1 MVSKSKSNASKLLLA
16 GVAGA
21 GLLVAG
27 GSQAVAHADSV
38 KVQKNDTV
46 WALSQK
52 YGVSIKSIESLN
64 NINQNSHLIFV
75 GQEINIPEKNNAEPK
90 TSVSDKVKADSVTV
104 KSGDSLS
111 VIAQR
116 YGVSVN
122 ALMQANHLTSSL
134 ILVGQQLNIPSGNTV
149 STHSTYVAP
158 AAPASSAAK
167 PQVQTPT
174 SQATQS
180 AASNSAAVS
189 SAVQSSSAAS
199 QTPSSAVTS
208 SAASSVAPSSV
219 APSSVA
225 TASSTQANSAASH
238 SYSKPA
244 SAASSASVAT
254 NANQAASSAVPQISK
269 QQQAASSVAP
279 SSAPAATNHV
289 ASSVAPSSAPA
300 ATNHVA
306 SSAAPSSAPAA
317 TNHVASSA
325 APSSAPATTNH
336 VASSAAPSNA
346 APAASTNHVA
356 SSAAPSSAPATTN
369 HVASSAAPSNA
380 APAAST
386 NHVASSAAPSS
397 AATSNVQNTGSVT
410 GLATS
415 LANNTIPYVWGGKT
429 PAGFDCS
436 GFVSYIFQHAAGI
449 SLPSYT
455 VAMESYVNKESAS
468 AAQPGDLLF
477 WGTPGATYHVG
488 IYLGNNQYASAPTF
502 GQNVKVQTISSY
514 FYPSFAGRV
523 K

>member
-180 AASNSAAVS
+180 VASNSAAVS

-254 NANQAASSAVPQISK
+254 NANQAASSAAPQISK
-269 QQQAASSVAP
+269 QQQA
-279 SSAPAATNHV
+279 
-289 ASSVAPSSAPA
+289 
-300 ATNHVA
+300 A

-336 VASSAAPSNA
+336 VASSAAPS
-346 APAASTNHVA
+346 S
-356 SSAAPSSAPATTN
+356 
-369 HVASSAAPSNA
+369 

-436 GFVSYIFQHAAGI
+436 GFVSYVFQHAAGI

-455 VAMESYVNKESAS
+455 VAMESYVNKESVS

-502 GQNVKVQTISSY
+502 GQNVKGLPLSR
-514 FYPSFAGRV
+514 G
-523 K
+523 

>member
-254 NANQAASSAVPQISK
+254 NANQAASSAAPQISK

-306 SSAAPSSAPAA
+306 SSA
-317 TNHVASSA
+317 V
-325 APSSAPATTNH
+325 PSSAPATTNH
-336 VASSAAPSNA
+336 VASSAAPS
-346 APAASTNHVA
+346 S
-356 SSAAPSSAPATTN
+356 
-369 HVASSAAPSNA
+369 A

-436 GFVSYIFQHAAGI
+436 GFVSYVFQHAAGI

-455 VAMESYVNKESAS
+455 VAMESYVNKESVS

>member
-149 STHSTYVAP
+149 SIHSTYVAP

-254 NANQAASSAVPQISK
+254 NANQAASSAAPQISK

-279 SSAPAATNHV
+279 SSAPAT
-289 ASSVAPSSAPA
+289 
-300 ATNHVA
+300 TNHVA
-306 SSAAPSSAPAA
+306 SSAAPSS
-317 TNHVASSA
+317 
-325 APSSAPATTNH
+325 
-336 VASSAAPSNA
+336 
-346 APAASTNHVA
+346 
-356 SSAAPSSAPATTN
+356 
-369 HVASSAAPSNA
+369 A

-436 GFVSYIFQHAAGI
+436 GFVSYVFQHAAGI

-455 VAMESYVNKESAS
+455 VAMESYVNKESVS

>member
-254 NANQAASSAVPQISK
+254 NANQAASSAAPQISK

-306 SSAAPSSAPAA
+306 SSAAPSSAPAT

-325 APSSAPATTNH
+325 APSS
-336 VASSAAPSNA
+336 
-346 APAASTNHVA
+346 
-356 SSAAPSSAPATTN
+356 
-369 HVASSAAPSNA
+369 A

-455 VAMESYVNKESAS
+455 VAMESYVNKESVS

>member
-90 TSVSDKVKADSVTV
+90 TSVSDKVKADSVRV

-254 NANQAASSAVPQISK
+254 NANQAASSAAPQISK

-306 SSAAPSSAPAA
+306 SSAAPSSAPAT

-325 APSSAPATTNH
+325 APSS
-336 VASSAAPSNA
+336 
-346 APAASTNHVA
+346 
-356 SSAAPSSAPATTN
+356 
-369 HVASSAAPSNA
+369 A

-436 GFVSYIFQHAAGI
+436 GFVSYVFQHAAGI

-455 VAMESYVNKESAS
+455 VAMESYVNKESVS

>member
-254 NANQAASSAVPQISK
+254 NANQAASSAAPQISK

-300 ATNHVA
+300 TTNHVA
-306 SSAAPSSAPAA
+306 SSAAPSS
-317 TNHVASSA
+317 
-325 APSSAPATTNH
+325 
-336 VASSAAPSNA
+336 
-346 APAASTNHVA
+346 
-356 SSAAPSSAPATTN
+356 
-369 HVASSAAPSNA
+369 A

-436 GFVSYIFQHAAGI
+436 GFVSYVFQHAAGI

-455 VAMESYVNKESAS
+455 VAMESYVNKESVS

>member
-158 AAPASSAAK
+158 AAPASSASK

-254 NANQAASSAVPQISK
+254 NANQAASSAAPQISK

-306 SSAAPSSAPAA
+306 SSAAPSSAPAT

-325 APSSAPATTNH
+325 APSS
-336 VASSAAPSNA
+336 
-346 APAASTNHVA
+346 
-356 SSAAPSSAPATTN
+356 
-369 HVASSAAPSNA
+369 A

-436 GFVSYIFQHAAGI
+436 GFVSYVFQHAAGI

-455 VAMESYVNKESAS
+455 VAMESYVNKESVS

>member
-122 ALMQANHLTSSL
+122 ALMQVNHLTSSL

-225 TASSTQANSAASH
+225 TASSTQANSSASH

-254 NANQAASSAVPQISK
+254 NANQAASSAAPQISK

-300 ATNHVA
+300 TTNHVA
-306 SSAAPSSAPAA
+306 SSAAPSS
-317 TNHVASSA
+317 
-325 APSSAPATTNH
+325 
-336 VASSAAPSNA
+336 
-346 APAASTNHVA
+346 
-356 SSAAPSSAPATTN
+356 
-369 HVASSAAPSNA
+369 A

-436 GFVSYIFQHAAGI
+436 GFVSYVFQHAAGI

-455 VAMESYVNKESAS
+455 VAMESYVNKESVS

>member
-149 STHSTYVAP
+149 STHSTYVAS

-208 SAASSVAPSSV
+208 SAASFVAPSSV

-254 NANQAASSAVPQISK
+254 NANQAASSAAPQISK
-269 QQQAASSVAP
+269 QQQA
-279 SSAPAATNHV
+279 
-289 ASSVAPSSAPA
+289 
-300 ATNHVA
+300 A

-336 VASSAAPSNA
+336 VASSAAPS
-346 APAASTNHVA
+346 S
-356 SSAAPSSAPATTN
+356 
-369 HVASSAAPSNA
+369 

-436 GFVSYIFQHAAGI
+436 GFVSYVFQHAAGI

-455 VAMESYVNKESAS
+455 VAMESYVNKESVS

>member
-90 TSVSDKVKADSVTV
+90 TSVSDKVKADSITV

-244 SAASSASVAT
+244 SAASSASVAA
-254 NANQAASSAVPQISK
+254 NANQAASSAAPQISK
-269 QQQAASSVAP
+269 QQQAASSVVP

-306 SSAAPSSAPAA
+306 SSAAPSSAPAT

-325 APSSAPATTNH
+325 APSS
-336 VASSAAPSNA
+336 
-346 APAASTNHVA
+346 
-356 SSAAPSSAPATTN
+356 
-369 HVASSAAPSNA
+369 A

-436 GFVSYIFQHAAGI
+436 GFVSYVFQHAAGI

-455 VAMESYVNKESAS
+455 VAMESYVNKESVS

>member
-111 VIAQR
+111 LIAQR

-225 TASSTQANSAASH
+225 PSSVATASSTQANSAASH

-244 SAASSASVAT
+244 SAASSASVAA
-254 NANQAASSAVPQISK
+254 NANQAASSAAPQISK

-306 SSAAPSSAPAA
+306 SSAAPSSAPAT

-325 APSSAPATTNH
+325 APSS
-336 VASSAAPSNA
+336 
-346 APAASTNHVA
+346 
-356 SSAAPSSAPATTN
+356 
-369 HVASSAAPSNA
+369 A

-436 GFVSYIFQHAAGI
+436 GFVSYVFQHAAGI

-455 VAMESYVNKESAS
+455 VAMESYVNKESVS

>member
-254 NANQAASSAVPQISK
+254 NANQAASSAAPQISK

-306 SSAAPSSAPAA
+306 SS
-317 TNHVASSA
+317 V

-336 VASSAAPSNA
+336 VASSAAPS
-346 APAASTNHVA
+346 S
-356 SSAAPSSAPATTN
+356 
-369 HVASSAAPSNA
+369 A

-436 GFVSYIFQHAAGI
+436 GFVSYVFQHTAGI

-455 VAMESYVNKESAS
+455 VAMESYVNKESVS

>member
-254 NANQAASSAVPQISK
+254 NANQAASSAAPQISK
-269 QQQAASSVAP
+269 QQQAASSAAP

-306 SSAAPSSAPAA
+306 SSAAPSSAPAT

-325 APSSAPATTNH
+325 APSS
-336 VASSAAPSNA
+336 
-346 APAASTNHVA
+346 
-356 SSAAPSSAPATTN
+356 
-369 HVASSAAPSNA
+369 

-436 GFVSYIFQHAAGI
+436 GFVSYVFQHTAGI

-455 VAMESYVNKESAS
+455 VAMESYVNKESVS

>member
-254 NANQAASSAVPQISK
+254 NANQAASSAAPQISK

-279 SSAPAATNHV
+279 SSAPAT
-289 ASSVAPSSAPA
+289 
-300 ATNHVA
+300 TNHVA
-306 SSAAPSSAPAA
+306 SSAAPSS
-317 TNHVASSA
+317 
-325 APSSAPATTNH
+325 
-336 VASSAAPSNA
+336 
-346 APAASTNHVA
+346 
-356 SSAAPSSAPATTN
+356 
-369 HVASSAAPSNA
+369 A

-436 GFVSYIFQHAAGI
+436 GFVSYVFQHAAGI

-455 VAMESYVNKESAS
+455 VAMESYVNKESVS

>member
-27 GSQAVAHADSV
+27 GSQAIAHADSV

-254 NANQAASSAVPQISK
+254 NANQAASSAAPQISK
-269 QQQAASSVAP
+269 QQQAASSAAP

-306 SSAAPSSAPAA
+306 SSAAPSSAPAT

-325 APSSAPATTNH
+325 APSS
-336 VASSAAPSNA
+336 
-346 APAASTNHVA
+346 
-356 SSAAPSSAPATTN
+356 
-369 HVASSAAPSNA
+369 

-436 GFVSYIFQHAAGI
+436 GFVSYVFQHAAGI

-455 VAMESYVNKESAS
+455 VAMESYVNKESVS

>member
-244 SAASSASVAT
+244 SAASSASVAA
-254 NANQAASSAVPQISK
+254 NANQAASSAAPQISK

-306 SSAAPSSAPAA
+306 SSAAPSSA
-317 TNHVASSA
+317 
-325 APSSAPATTNH
+325 
-336 VASSAAPSNA
+336 
-346 APAASTNHVA
+346 APAASTD
-356 SSAAPSSAPATTN
+356 
-369 HVASSAAPSNA
+369 
-380 APAAST
+380 
-386 NHVASSAAPSS
+386 HVASSAAPSS

-436 GFVSYIFQHAAGI
+436 GFVSYVFQHAAGI

-455 VAMESYVNKESAS
+455 VAMESYVNKESVS

-514 FYPSFAGRV
+514 FYPSFAGELN
-523 K
+523 KID

>member
-208 SAASSVAPSSV
+208 SAASFVAPSSV

-254 NANQAASSAVPQISK
+254 NANQAASSAAPQISK
-269 QQQAASSVAP
+269 QQQA
-279 SSAPAATNHV
+279 
-289 ASSVAPSSAPA
+289 
-300 ATNHVA
+300 A

-336 VASSAAPSNA
+336 VASSAAPS
-346 APAASTNHVA
+346 S
-356 SSAAPSSAPATTN
+356 
-369 HVASSAAPSNA
+369 

-436 GFVSYIFQHAAGI
+436 GFVSYVFQHAAGI

-455 VAMESYVNKESAS
+455 VAMESYVNKESVS

>member
-225 TASSTQANSAASH
+225 TASSTQANSSASH

-254 NANQAASSAVPQISK
+254 NANQAASSAAPQISK

-306 SSAAPSSAPAA
+306 SSAAPSSAPAT

-325 APSSAPATTNH
+325 APSS
-336 VASSAAPSNA
+336 
-346 APAASTNHVA
+346 
-356 SSAAPSSAPATTN
+356 
-369 HVASSAAPSNA
+369 A

-410 GLATS
+410 GLVTS

-436 GFVSYIFQHAAGI
+436 GFVSYVFQHAAGI

-455 VAMESYVNKESAS
+455 VAMESYVNKESVS

>member
-306 SSAAPSSAPAA
+306 SSAAPSSAPA
-317 TNHVASSA
+317 
-325 APSSAPATTNH
+325 
-336 VASSAAPSNA
+336 
-346 APAASTNHVA
+346 
-356 SSAAPSSAPATTN
+356 TTN

>member
-254 NANQAASSAVPQISK
+254 NANQAASSAAPQISK

-306 SSAAPSSAPAA
+306 SSAAPSSAPAT

-325 APSSAPATTNH
+325 APSS
-336 VASSAAPSNA
+336 
-346 APAASTNHVA
+346 
-356 SSAAPSSAPATTN
+356 
-369 HVASSAAPSNA
+369 A

-429 PAGFDCS
+429 PAEFDCS
-436 GFVSYIFQHAAGI
+436 GFVSYVFQHAAGI

-455 VAMESYVNKESAS
+455 VAMESYVNKESVS

>member
-122 ALMQANHLTSSL
+122 ALMQVNHLTSSL

-254 NANQAASSAVPQISK
+254 NANQAASSAAPQISK

-306 SSAAPSSAPAA
+306 SS
-317 TNHVASSA
+317 V

-336 VASSAAPSNA
+336 VASSAAPS
-346 APAASTNHVA
+346 S
-356 SSAAPSSAPATTN
+356 
-369 HVASSAAPSNA
+369 A

-436 GFVSYIFQHAAGI
+436 GFVSYVFQHAAGI

-455 VAMESYVNKESAS
+455 VAMESYVNKESVS

-514 FYPSFAGRV
+514 FYPSFVGRV

>member
-244 SAASSASVAT
+244 SAASSASVAA
-254 NANQAASSAVPQISK
+254 NANQAASSAAPQISK

-289 ASSVAPSSAPA
+289 ASSVAPSSA
-300 ATNHVA
+300 
-306 SSAAPSSAPAA
+306 APAA

-336 VASSAAPSNA
+336 VASSAAPS
-346 APAASTNHVA
+346 S
-356 SSAAPSSAPATTN
+356 
-369 HVASSAAPSNA
+369 A

-436 GFVSYIFQHAAGI
+436 GFVSYVFQHAAGI

-455 VAMESYVNKESAS
+455 VAMESYVNKESVS

>member
-1 MVSKSKSNASKLLLA
+1 MLA

-225 TASSTQANSAASH
+225 TASSTQANSSASH

-254 NANQAASSAVPQISK
+254 NANQAASSAAPQISK

-306 SSAAPSSAPAA
+306 SSAAPSSAPAT

-325 APSSAPATTNH
+325 APSS
-336 VASSAAPSNA
+336 
-346 APAASTNHVA
+346 
-356 SSAAPSSAPATTN
+356 
-369 HVASSAAPSNA
+369 A

-436 GFVSYIFQHAAGI
+436 GFVSYVFQHAAGI

-455 VAMESYVNKESAS
+455 VAMESYVNKESVS

>member
-225 TASSTQANSAASH
+225 IASSTQANSAASH

-254 NANQAASSAVPQISK
+254 NANQAASSAAPQISK

-306 SSAAPSSAPAA
+306 SSAAPSSAPAT

-325 APSSAPATTNH
+325 APSS
-336 VASSAAPSNA
+336 
-346 APAASTNHVA
+346 
-356 SSAAPSSAPATTN
+356 
-369 HVASSAAPSNA
+369 A

-436 GFVSYIFQHAAGI
+436 GFVSYVFQHAAGI

-455 VAMESYVNKESAS
+455 VAMESYVNKESVS

>member
-254 NANQAASSAVPQISK
+254 NANQAASSAAPQISK

-306 SSAAPSSAPAA
+306 SSAAPSSAPAT

-325 APSSAPATTNH
+325 APSS
-336 VASSAAPSNA
+336 
-346 APAASTNHVA
+346 
-356 SSAAPSSAPATTN
+356 
-369 HVASSAAPSNA
+369 A

-436 GFVSYIFQHAAGI
+436 GFISYVFQHAAGI

-455 VAMESYVNKESAS
+455 VAMESYVNKESVS

>member
-208 SAASSVAPSSV
+208 SAASFVAPSSV

-244 SAASSASVAT
+244 SAASSASVAA
-254 NANQAASSAVPQISK
+254 NANQAASSAAPQISK
-269 QQQAASSVAP
+269 QQQA
-279 SSAPAATNHV
+279 
-289 ASSVAPSSAPA
+289 
-300 ATNHVA
+300 A

-336 VASSAAPSNA
+336 VASSAAPS
-346 APAASTNHVA
+346 S
-356 SSAAPSSAPATTN
+356 
-369 HVASSAAPSNA
+369 

-436 GFVSYIFQHAAGI
+436 GFVSYVFQHAAGI

-455 VAMESYVNKESAS
+455 VAMESYVNKESVS

>member
-90 TSVSDKVKADSVTV
+90 TSVSDKVKADSITV

-149 STHSTYVAP
+149 STHSTYIAP

-244 SAASSASVAT
+244 SAASSASVAA
-254 NANQAASSAVPQISK
+254 NANQAASSAAPQISK

-306 SSAAPSSAPAA
+306 SSAAPSSAPAT

-325 APSSAPATTNH
+325 APSS
-336 VASSAAPSNA
+336 
-346 APAASTNHVA
+346 
-356 SSAAPSSAPATTN
+356 
-369 HVASSAAPSNA
+369 A

-436 GFVSYIFQHAAGI
+436 GFVSYVFQHAAGI

-455 VAMESYVNKESAS
+455 VAMESYVNKESVS

>member
-254 NANQAASSAVPQISK
+254 NANQAASSAAPQISK
-269 QQQAASSVAP
+269 QQQAASSAAP

-306 SSAAPSSAPAA
+306 SSAAPSSAPA
-317 TNHVASSA
+317 T
-325 APSSAPATTNH
+325 
-336 VASSAAPSNA
+336 
-346 APAASTNHVA
+346 
-356 SSAAPSSAPATTN
+356 
-369 HVASSAAPSNA
+369 
-380 APAAST
+380 T

-436 GFVSYIFQHAAGI
+436 GFVSYVFQHAAGI

-455 VAMESYVNKESAS
+455 VAMESYVNKESVS

>member
-180 AASNSAAVS
+180 AASSSAAVS

-254 NANQAASSAVPQISK
+254 NANQAASSAAPQISK

-306 SSAAPSSAPAA
+306 SSAAPSSAPAT

-325 APSSAPATTNH
+325 APSS
-336 VASSAAPSNA
+336 
-346 APAASTNHVA
+346 
-356 SSAAPSSAPATTN
+356 
-369 HVASSAAPSNA
+369 A

-436 GFVSYIFQHAAGI
+436 GFVSYVFQHAAGI

-455 VAMESYVNKESAS
+455 VAMESYVNKESVS

>member
-254 NANQAASSAVPQISK
+254 NANQAASSAAPQISK

-306 SSAAPSSAPAA
+306 SSAAPSSAPAT

-325 APSSAPATTNH
+325 APSS
-336 VASSAAPSNA
+336 
-346 APAASTNHVA
+346 
-356 SSAAPSSAPATTN
+356 
-369 HVASSAAPSNA
+369 A

-436 GFVSYIFQHAAGI
+436 GFVSYVFQHAAGI

-455 VAMESYVNKESAS
+455 VAMESYVNKESVS

-488 IYLGNNQYASAPTF
+488 IYLGNNQCASAPTF

>member
-254 NANQAASSAVPQISK
+254 NANQAASSAAPQISK

-306 SSAAPSSAPAA
+306 SSAAPSSAPAT

-325 APSSAPATTNH
+325 APSS
-336 VASSAAPSNA
+336 
-346 APAASTNHVA
+346 
-356 SSAAPSSAPATTN
+356 
-369 HVASSAAPSNA
+369 A

-436 GFVSYIFQHAAGI
+436 GFVSYVFQHAAGI

-455 VAMESYVNKESAS
+455 VAMESYVNKESVS

-514 FYPSFAGRV
+514 FYPSFVGRV

>member
-225 TASSTQANSAASH
+225 TASSTQANSSASH

-254 NANQAASSAVPQISK
+254 NANQAASSAAPQISK

-306 SSAAPSSAPAA
+306 SSAAPSSAPAT

-325 APSSAPATTNH
+325 APSS
-336 VASSAAPSNA
+336 
-346 APAASTNHVA
+346 
-356 SSAAPSSAPATTN
+356 
-369 HVASSAAPSNA
+369 A

-436 GFVSYIFQHAAGI
+436 SFVSYVFQHAAGI

-455 VAMESYVNKESAS
+455 VAMESYVNKESVS

>member
-1 MVSKSKSNASKLLLA
+1 M
-16 GVAGA
+16 
-21 GLLVAG
+21 
-27 GSQAVAHADSV
+27 

-225 TASSTQANSAASH
+225 TASSTQANSSASH

-254 NANQAASSAVPQISK
+254 NANQAASSAAPQISK

-300 ATNHVA
+300 TTNHVA
-306 SSAAPSSAPAA
+306 SSAAPSS
-317 TNHVASSA
+317 
-325 APSSAPATTNH
+325 
-336 VASSAAPSNA
+336 
-346 APAASTNHVA
+346 
-356 SSAAPSSAPATTN
+356 
-369 HVASSAAPSNA
+369 A

-436 GFVSYIFQHAAGI
+436 GFVSYVFQHAAGI

-455 VAMESYVNKESAS
+455 VAMESYVNKESVS

>member
-244 SAASSASVAT
+244 SAASSASVAA
-254 NANQAASSAVPQISK
+254 NANQAASSAAPQISK

-289 ASSVAPSSAPA
+289 ASS
-300 ATNHVA
+300 
-306 SSAAPSSAPAA
+306 AAPSS
-317 TNHVASSA
+317 
-325 APSSAPATTNH
+325 
-336 VASSAAPSNA
+336 
-346 APAASTNHVA
+346 
-356 SSAAPSSAPATTN
+356 
-369 HVASSAAPSNA
+369 A

-436 GFVSYIFQHAAGI
+436 GFVSYVFQHAAGI

-455 VAMESYVNKESAS
+455 VAMESYVNKESVS

>member
-27 GSQAVAHADSV
+27 GSQAVVHADSV

-75 GQEINIPEKNNAEPK
+75 GQEINIPGKNSVEPK
-90 TSVSDKVKADSVTV
+90 TSVSDKVKANSVTV

-111 VIAQR
+111 VIAER

-134 ILVGQQLNIPSGNTV
+134 ILVGQQLNIPNGNV
-149 STHSTYVAP
+149 ASTHSTYVAP

-167 PQVQTPT
+167 PQVQT
-174 SQATQS
+174 QAPQAAQS

-208 SAASSVAPSSV
+208 SAASSVAPSS
-219 APSSVA
+219 AANSVA
-225 TASSTQANSAASH
+225 TASSNQVSSAASH
-238 SYSKPA
+238 NYN
-244 SAASSASVAT
+244 SSASVASSAPAT
-254 NANQAASSAVPQISK
+254 THANQAASSSAPQN
-269 QQQAASSVAP
+269 QQQSAASSVAP
-279 SSAPAATNHV
+279 S
-289 ASSVAPSSAPA
+289 SSAPA

-306 SSAAPSSAPAA
+306 SSAAPSSVAPAA
-317 TNHVASSA
+317 WLDAASSA
-325 APSSAPATTNH
+325 APSSA
-336 VASSAAPSNA
+336 APVT
-346 APAASTNHVA
+346 P
-356 SSAAPSSAPATTN
+356 
-369 HVASSAAPSNA
+369 
-380 APAAST
+380 

-397 AATSNVQNTGSVT
+397 AAPAAVQNTSSVT

-436 GFVSYIFQHAAGI
+436 GFVSYVFQHVAGI

-455 VAMESYVNKESAS
+455 VAMESYVNKESVS

-477 WGTPGATYHVG
+477 WGAPGATYHVG

-502 GQNVKVQTISSY
+502 GQNVKVQTVSSY

>member
-244 SAASSASVAT
+244 SAASSASVAA
-254 NANQAASSAVPQISK
+254 NANQAASSAAPQISK

-306 SSAAPSSAPAA
+306 SSAAPSSAPAT

-325 APSSAPATTNH
+325 APSS
-336 VASSAAPSNA
+336 
-346 APAASTNHVA
+346 
-356 SSAAPSSAPATTN
+356 
-369 HVASSAAPSNA
+369 A

-436 GFVSYIFQHAAGI
+436 GFVSYVFQHAAGI

-455 VAMESYVNKESAS
+455 VAMESYVNKESVS

-488 IYLGNNQYASAPTF
+488 IYLGNNQYVSAPTF

>member
-167 PQVQTPT
+167 PQVQAPT
-174 SQATQS
+174 SQ
-180 AASNSAAVS
+180 ASNSAAVS

-254 NANQAASSAVPQISK
+254 NANQAASSAAPQISK

-306 SSAAPSSAPAA
+306 SSAAPSSAPAT

-325 APSSAPATTNH
+325 APSS
-336 VASSAAPSNA
+336 
-346 APAASTNHVA
+346 
-356 SSAAPSSAPATTN
+356 
-369 HVASSAAPSNA
+369 A

-436 GFVSYIFQHAAGI
+436 GFVSYVFQHAAGI

-455 VAMESYVNKESAS
+455 VAMESYVNKESVS

>member
-254 NANQAASSAVPQISK
+254 NANQAASSAAPQISK

-289 ASSVAPSSAPA
+289 ASLV
-300 ATNHVA
+300 
-306 SSAAPSSAPAA
+306 APSSAPAA

-336 VASSAAPSNA
+336 VASSAAPS
-346 APAASTNHVA
+346 S
-356 SSAAPSSAPATTN
+356 
-369 HVASSAAPSNA
+369 A

-436 GFVSYIFQHAAGI
+436 GFVSYVFQHAAGI

-455 VAMESYVNKESAS
+455 VAMESYVNKESVS

>member
-189 SAVQSSSAAS
+189 SAVQSSSTAS

-254 NANQAASSAVPQISK
+254 NANQAASSAAPQISK

-306 SSAAPSSAPAA
+306 SSAAPSSAPAT

-325 APSSAPATTNH
+325 APSS
-336 VASSAAPSNA
+336 
-346 APAASTNHVA
+346 
-356 SSAAPSSAPATTN
+356 
-369 HVASSAAPSNA
+369 A

-436 GFVSYIFQHAAGI
+436 GFVSYVFQHAAGI

-455 VAMESYVNKESAS
+455 VAMESYVNKESVS